1 MFQSEQAVMRWTT
14 SLLPIVALSIL
25 IGCATASAQVPAA
38 SPPGATSS
46 KTQDMAGRVVTRRKL
61 ADCKREAKAQKLSY
75 LKRRKFLRICV
86 N

>member
-1 MFQSEQAVMRWTT
+1 MRWTT

-25 IGCATASAQVPAA
+25 IGCATASAQAPAA

-75 LKRRKFLRICV
+75 LKRRKFLRSCV
-86 N
+86 S